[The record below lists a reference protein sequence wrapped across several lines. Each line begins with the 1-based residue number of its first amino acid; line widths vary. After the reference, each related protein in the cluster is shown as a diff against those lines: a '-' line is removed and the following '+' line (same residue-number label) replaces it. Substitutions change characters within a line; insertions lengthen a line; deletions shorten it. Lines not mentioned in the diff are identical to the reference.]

1 MAMGKTRASLAKGVA
16 LRNAVH
22 DFIRGF
28 GLLAADQTPCGHP
41 LNLSDAHA
49 LLELKARSDRK
60 MPAPTQREIGDHLK
74 IDKSNVS
81 RMCRRLEAKGF
92 IKCKPCAEDG
102 RSKRV
107 YLTAKGKRLASA
119 VDASSKARF
128 SAVAALL
135 QRDNAS
141 LVSGLQ
147 ELTAAI
153 AAISDDDC

>member
-1 MAMGKTRASLAKGVA
+1 MGKTRRSRTKGVA

-28 GLLAADQTPCGHP
+28 GLLASDQTPCGHP
-41 LNLSDAHA
+41 LHLSDAHA
-49 LLELKARSDRK
+49 LLQLKARSESK

-92 IKCKPCAEDG
+92 IKCKPCANDG

-107 YLTAKGKRLASA
+107 SLTAKGKRLASA

-135 QRDNAS
+135 ESDNAS
-141 LVSGLQ
+141 VVSSLQ
-147 ELTAAI
+147 ELTTAI
-153 AAISDDDC
+153 AEIAEDDC